1 MTMNTTELIR
11 NAAKNNPVYSLF
23 DNAEVLKFL
32 DGLEIEK
39 SIWKDNI
46 KSERS
51 LRFSTKDSKQPYDLI
66 KSFHLNPKSFP
77 DKFSKAIEGDGQ
89 EHRRIRTLH
98 SSSLISLLCFYNVS
112 ETNPLCISID
122 GHDIEFTES
131 SFEERNWIGND
142 EDGKPHNSN
151 MDVLLIGRNKITDKK
166 AVLFLESKFSEYLSW
181 GKHTG
186 ISNSVYWDTYDKL
199 FRYLELMGLKY
210 EPMKNNKQ
218 YSELVSIKG
227 RTNHYAS
234 GIKQMI
240 SHFMGVSNVTKEYN
254 NYDIYL
260 GTILY
265 RFPETVDPN
274 NKKFNDYT
282 GLYDILTEGLNS
294 ISESKFK
301 VIGQC
306 LTYQDVF
313 KSYDLDSAVRAFYS
327 LPIAED

>member
-1 MTMNTTELIR
+1 ME
-11 NAAKNNPVYSLF
+11 
-23 DNAEVLKFL
+23 
-32 DGLEIEK
+32 
-39 SIWKDNI
+39 
-46 KSERS
+46 
-51 LRFSTKDSKQPYDLI
+51 
-66 KSFHLNPKSFP
+66 
-77 DKFSKAIEGDGQ
+77 
-89 EHRRIRTLH
+89 
-98 SSSLISLLCFYNVS
+98 
-112 ETNPLCISID
+112 
-122 GHDIEFTES
+122 
-131 SFEERNWIGND
+131 
-142 EDGKPHNSN
+142 
-151 MDVLLIGRNKITDKK
+151 
-166 AVLFLESKFSEYLSW
+166 
-181 GKHTG
+181 
-186 ISNSVYWDTYDKL
+186 
-199 FRYLELMGLKY
+199 
-210 EPMKNNKQ
+210 NNKQ

-234 GIKQMI
+234 GIKQMV

-265 RFPETVDPN
+265 RFPEEVDPN

-282 GLYDILTEGLNS
+282 GLYDILAEGLNS